1 MINLGLNKIRV
12 LAAATLVALAVASAP
27 AKANHDADIIVPLAA
42 IIAIGA
48 LAGHQHHG
56 YYRYTYQSRYRPQY
70 GSHYRPHYG
79 SHYRPYRHS
88 HSHGGYREPRYKHHR
103 NW

>member
-1 MINLGLNKIRV
+1 MINPGKNKIRV
-12 LAAATLVALAVASAP
+12 LAAAALVALAVSSAP
-27 AKANHDADIIVPLAA
+27 AKASHDSDIIAPLVA

-48 LAGHQHHG
+48 LAQQHHHVH
-56 YYRYTYQSRYRPQY
+56 YRYGYQ
-70 GSHYRPHYG
+70 SHYRPHYG
-79 SHYRPYRHS
+79 SHYRPYGRHS